1 MLRCACGLVCTMGR
15 TCAGRDLVLWENA
28 LLGSIAGGAAAA
40 VTTPLD
46 VAKTRLMV
54 QGSTPAA
61 DRYTGVRD
69 VLVRVA
75 REEGVATLFSGIVP
89 RVAWISVGGAI
100 FIGSFE
106 EFRRRLT
113 VGTGAVAGSTT
124 AAAQSGTGTSDS
136 NTR

>member
-1 MLRCACGLVCTMGR
+1 M
-15 TCAGRDLVLWENA
+15 LWENA
-28 LLGSIAGGAAAA
+28 LLGSMAGGFAAA

-54 QGSTPAA
+54 QGTTPGA

-89 RVAWISVGGAI
+89 RVTWISVGGAI

-113 VGTGAVAGSTT
+113 AQPVSAAGTAPSEGVS
-124 AAAQSGTGTSDS
+124 S
-136 NTR
+136 R

>member
-1 MLRCACGLVCTMGR
+1 M
-15 TCAGRDLVLWENA
+15 VLWENA
-28 LLGSIAGGAAAA
+28 LLGSIAGGFAAA

-54 QGSTPAA
+54 QGSTPGA

-75 REEGVATLFSGIVP
+75 KEEGVATLFSGVVP
-89 RVAWISVGGAI
+89 RVTWISVGGAI

-106 EFRRRLT
+106 EFRRRLS
-113 VGTGAVAGSTT
+113 AQPVAKADQHPPEGVS
-124 AAAQSGTGTSDS
+124 S
-136 NTR
+136 R